1 MDRYNIEY
9 WRQQLDDL
17 WLEKVTIIH
26 KGKDINQAIEQ
37 SFIHLISDE
46 LRLNNSN
53 TSDFKRLVNTW
64 LCNSKQK
71 KNGLAK
77 IIDNTNRQQAIID
90 SLYPTQRTEYKSLD
104 EGTL

>member
-1 MDRYNIEY
+1 MDRYNIEF
-9 WRQQLDDL
+9 WKQKLDDL

-26 KGKDINQAIEQ
+26 KGKDIDQAIEQ

-46 LRLNNSN
+46 IRLNNSDA
-53 TSDFKRLVNTW
+53 SDFKRLVNTW
-64 LCNSKQK
+64 LCNSKHK

-77 IIDNTNRQQAIID
+77 IIDNTNRQQAIIG
-90 SLYPTQRTEYKSLD
+90 SLYPTEGTKYKSLD